1 LPQALI
7 PIITV
12 VKNSADLIHQSDC
25 QEPKAVTKKE
35 IVKRISDSTDELTQL
50 KAKEIVQKTL
60 DTIIQALTEEP
71 HRIELRNFG
80 VFEVRRRKPRVARN
94 PRTNVKVNVPAKN
107 VVTFKPG
114 KEMEDLIQK
123 INEGAL
129 AEASTD

>member
-1 LPQALI
+1 MSSRMEPI
-7 PIITV
+7 PTDTGF
-12 VKNSADLIHQSDC
+12 SEEYQ
-25 QEPKAVTKKE
+25 AVTKKE

-114 KEMEDLIQK
+114 KEMEELIQK
-123 INEGAL
+123 IDEKAL
-129 AEASTD
+129 AEATE